1 MRPPEIPGVSLV
13 NSKSSVKRR
22 VLREAALLTGL
33 VFIGLVI
40 LPLSIYLVGQAVF
53 GEYGNGGFASF
64 YGELH
69 RYLRDGE
76 PVVWFLLLSPCLL
89 WQLMR
94 LTIVSSRQFRR
105 KAPSGAGG
113 EPEKL

>member
-1 MRPPEIPGVSLV
+1 MRPREIPGLSLV
-13 NSKSSVKRR
+13 NPKSSVKRR

-33 VFIGLVI
+33 VFIGLVV
-40 LPLSIYLVGQAVF
+40 LPLGIYLVGQAVF
-53 GEYGNGGFASF
+53 GEYGDGGFGSF

-76 PVVWFLLLSPCLL
+76 PVVWFLLLSPYLL

-94 LTIVSSRQFRR
+94 LTMVASRQFRR
-105 KAPSGAGG
+105 KAPADAGG
-113 EPEKL
+113 GPEKL